1 MRRFMRTVAGS
12 ASGLRVVVAGFS
24 FSLHPPPIRPG
35 CSVLGPAM
43 SSIFVSYRRSDAPAH
58 AGRIYDR
65 LVDRFGR
72 DNVYKDLDSTTPGA
86 DFAEVIDE
94 AIASCDALVAV
105 IGRDWVSAMRRWRR
119 RRWLNDPQDWVR
131 REIAAA

>member
-24 FSLHPPPIRPG
+24 FSLHPPPMRPG

-65 LVDRFGR
+65 LVDRFGK
-72 DNVYKDLDSTTPGA
+72 DNVYMDLDSTPPGA
-86 DFAEVIDE
+86 DFAEVIKGT
-94 AIASCDALVAV
+94 IRGCDGLLAV
-105 IGRDWVSAMRRWRR
+105 VGRDWLSASRG
-119 RRWLNDPQDWVR
+119 VR
-131 REIAAA
+131 RGRQL